1 MFGNARLVRP
11 RLGQGG
17 FRASVLDAYDRRC
30 AVTGHKITPTLQAA
44 HIRPVSRGGQH
55 RVDNGLLLRSDV
67 HTMFDLGFLTVD
79 ATHALRVSP
88 SLRHEFG
95 NGEEFYA
102 REGETVSLPTDR
114 RLAPAAEFLEWHGD
128 EVFRAG

>member
-1 MFGNARLVRP
+1 MSRREGSTRSTTGCCCGPTCTRCSTS
-11 RLGQGG
+11 
-17 FRASVLDAYDRRC
+17 AS
-30 AVTGHKITPTLQAA
+30 
-44 HIRPVSRGGQH
+44 
-55 RVDNGLLLRSDV
+55 
-67 HTMFDLGFLTVD
+67 LTVD
-79 ATHALRVSP
+79 ATHALQVSP